1 MQSEYGDA
9 VQVILVESQG
19 ASAEDAAA
27 FALKH
32 KWLGNQAIWTTERP
46 FSTGGNGLPSY
57 ALISPSGEVV
67 LTGNTASDHSKIQK
81 AVEEMLKKG
90 SSAPAGTADSVA
102 KLYRELDKGNLAKVV
117 AEAQKVAAKA
127 AGKEPDVESAA
138 KSVETAAGAKFD
150 REVARVTWLAG
161 NSRLL
166 QAQEAHA
173 ALSKGVKG
181 HPDFEARAAE
191 LAKLFEGPEVQH
203 ALALER
209 EMAQLEKD
217 LFAPDL
223 KDPTKLTTKLRKFAL
238 ANPGTKLA
246 ERADAYALMADKSA
260 IIKE

>member
-19 ASAEDAAA
+19 ASEEDAAA

-32 KWLGNQAIWTTERP
+32 KWLGNRAIWTTERP
-46 FSTGGNGLPSY
+46 FSTGGSGLPSY

-90 SSAPAGTADSVA
+90 SSAPTGTADSVA

-117 AEAQKVAAKA
+117 AEAQKAAAKA
-127 AGKEPDVESAA
+127 AGKDPAVEAAA
-138 KSVETAAGAKFD
+138 KAVEAAADAKFD
-150 REVARVTWLAG
+150 REFARVNWLA
-161 NSRLL
+161 NNNRLL
-166 QAQEAHA
+166 QAQSAHE
-173 ALSKGVKG
+173 ALSKAVKG
-181 HPDFEARAAE
+181 HADFETRAAE
-191 LAKLFEGPEVQH
+191 LSKLFEGPEMQQI
-203 ALALER
+203 LTLER
-209 EMAQLEKD
+209 ELSQLEKD

-223 KDPTKLTTKLRKFAL
+223 KDPTKLATKLRKFAL
-238 ANPGTKLA
+238 ANPGSKLA
-246 ERADAYALMADKSA
+246 DRANAYALLADKAA